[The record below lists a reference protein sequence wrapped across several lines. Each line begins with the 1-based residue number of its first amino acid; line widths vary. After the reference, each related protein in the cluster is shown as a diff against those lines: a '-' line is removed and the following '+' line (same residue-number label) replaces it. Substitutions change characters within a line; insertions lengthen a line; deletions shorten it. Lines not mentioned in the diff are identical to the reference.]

1 MCVSGCVYRTADS
14 DATVRGEVAGDPGQF
29 VTPSVQLCVS
39 GCVYS
44 TVDSDATVRGEVAAL
59 LASRATDDD
68 LLSAGTVG
76 VDVGSHL
83 DVFHAVLK
91 QVTHYRRS

>member
-1 MCVSGCVYRTADS
+1 
-14 DATVRGEVAGDPGQF
+14 
-29 VTPSVQLCVS
+29 
-39 GCVYS
+39 
-44 TVDSDATVRGEVAAL
+44 VDSDATVRGEVAAL